1 LYRSN
6 QHQLVSSTV
15 GKIPG
20 ARATCIGILF
30 ICCFLLQQ
38 RACSQDTVSRREPGY
53 VVVAGGI
60 YSCLDLWA
68 STGFV
73 NVQFLPG
80 KKVWVLQPQVGALV
94 SWTGSCMVYGG
105 LTYPATP
112 VKWLVIQTG
121 AAVGYYESG
130 NGIYLGLP
138 VEFRLSLSVLFRFR
152 NYAQL
157 GMEFAHISNCN
168 LSTHNPGT
176 ESISVIFQVPL
187 RKRKAY

>member
-1 LYRSN
+1 
-6 QHQLVSSTV
+6 VDKTA
-15 GKIPG
+15 GT
-20 ARATCIGILF
+20 RAASIVLF
-30 ICCFLLQQ
+30 VWCCFLFTQ
-38 RACSQDTVSRREPGY
+38 RVCSQDTVSKKEPGY
-53 VVVAGGI
+53 LVVSGGI

-68 STGFV
+68 STGYV

-94 SWTGSCMVYGG
+94 SFTGSCMVYGG

-138 VEFRLSLSVLFRFR
+138 VEFRLSLSLLFRFR

-157 GMEFAHISNCN
+157 GMEFAHVSNAN

-176 ESISVIFQVPL
+176 ESISVIFQLPL